1 LENGTILIDHEG
13 LIAVVDKEENLL
25 QEAWYR
31 EATFEKDIDAAGMSV
46 IPGLVD
52 SHTHPIWDGDRVHE
66 FAMKLAGATYMD
78 IHNSGGGIGY
88 TVRHTRESTS
98 ERLAESLR
106 NRLDRM
112 LKQGTT
118 LIEAKSGYAL
128 DRDGEVKLLKVLT
141 DMAKQHPI
149 EMSNTYLGAHTIP
162 KGRHVSDYAR
172 EIIED
177 HLPVLRR
184 LVNEGEIQM
193 DNIDVFHE
201 NGVFE
206 TEETRDILRVGRDHG
221 FNINFHGDELHPMNS
236 AELAAE
242 LNATAVSHL
251 EEISDEGI
259 QAMAEKSIVAI
270 LLPSTAYILRILPP
284 PARKIIDAGVPVALG
299 SDYNPNAH
307 CLSMPF
313 IMSLACILM
322 RMTMNEALVA
332 ATLNSAASIRRSK
345 LHGSIEVGKRGNFLL
360 IGHPN
365 WQHLIYELVDPPIV
379 SVIVRGHPQVR

>member
-1 LENGTILIDHEG
+1 MVNHEG

-31 EATFEKDIDAAGMSV
+31 EATFEKDIDATDLSV

-88 TVRHTRESTS
+88 TVRHTRESTY

-177 HLPVLRR
+177 HLPVLRH
-184 LVNEGEIQM
+184 LVNKGEIQL

-206 TEETRDILRVGRDHG
+206 TEETRDILRAGRDYG

-259 QAMAEKSIVAI
+259 QAMAEKSIIAV
-270 LLPSTAYILRILPP
+270 LLPLTAYILRILPP

-379 SVIVRGHPQVR
+379 SVIVRGHPYLR